1 MENIK
6 EIVRENLVMLRK
18 EHKLTQ
24 IELSQKIGYSDK
36 AISRWETGEVTPDV
50 ETLNALAEL
59 YGIPISTL
67 FEKYTPERPA
77 VVEARLQ
84 IAQKI
89 AVTLLGIVCIWFFA
103 IIGYSRL
110 GMFFHGK
117 NWLVFIWAIP
127 LSFAVCIYFNEKWGK
142 RLFTLVFSS
151 ALCWTLLVAIYLQ
164 FVEFHTFMT
173 FVSGVP
179 IQIGIILL
187 AFIRPS
193 GKKDNRD
200 YR

>member
-1 MENIK
+1 MENIR
-6 EIVRENLVMLRK
+6 EIVRENLVKLRK
-18 EHKLTQ
+18 ERKLTQ

-50 ETLNALAEL
+50 ETLNALATL
-59 YGIPISTL
+59 YGIPIAAF
-67 FEKYTPERPA
+67 FEKYKPERPKSADERQQIVRKVA
-77 VVEARLQ
+77 VA
-84 IAQKI
+84 
-89 AVTLLGIVCIWFFA
+89 LLGIACVWFFA

-110 GMFFHGK
+110 GVLFHDR

-127 LSFAVCIYFNEKWGK
+127 FSFAVAIYCNVKWGK
-142 RLFTLVFSS
+142 RLITLILASGLS
-151 ALCWTLLVAIYLQ
+151 WTLLLSIFLQ
-164 FVEFHTFMT
+164 FTEFHTFMT

-193 GKKDNRD
+193 GKHKAEEG
-200 YR
+200 

>member
-6 EIVRENLVMLRK
+6 EIVRENLVKLRK
-18 EHKLTQ
+18 ERKLTQ

-50 ETLNALAEL
+50 ETLNSLAEL
-59 YGIPISTL
+59 YNIPIAAF
-67 FEKYTPERPA
+67 FEKYTPKPPKCADERQ
-77 VVEARLQ
+77 Q
-84 IAQKI
+84 IARKI
-89 AVTLLGIVCIWFFA
+89 AVTLLGIVCVWFFA

-110 GMFFHGK
+110 GLLFNDR

-127 LSFAVCIYFNEKWGK
+127 LSFAVAIYCNVKWGK
-142 RLFTLVFSS
+142 RIVTLVLAS
-151 ALCWTLLVAIYLQ
+151 ALCWTLLLAIYLQ

-187 AFIRPS
+187 AFIRPT
-193 GKKDNRD
+193 GKHKAEEG
-200 YR
+200 

>member
-18 EHKLTQ
+18 ERKMTQ

-59 YGIPISTL
+59 YGIPIASF
-67 FEKYTPERPA
+67 FEKYSKEHPIPVNDRQ
-77 VVEARLQ
+77 Q
-84 IAQKI
+84 IARKI
-89 AVTLLGIVCIWFFA
+89 AVALLGVVCVWYVA
-103 IIGYSRL
+103 IIGYARL
-110 GMFFHGK
+110 GVLFHGQ
-117 NWLVFIWAIP
+117 NWLVFIWAVP
-127 LSFAVCIYFNEKWGK
+127 LSIAVGIYFNVKWGT
-142 RLFTLVFSS
+142 RLFTLILSS
-151 ALCWTLLVAIYLQ
+151 GLCWTLLVAIYLQ

-187 AFIRPS
+187 AFINPTA
-193 GKKDNRD
+193 KKHAGE
-200 YR
+200 

>member
-18 EHKLTQ
+18 ERKMTQ

-59 YGIPISTL
+59 YGIPIASF
-67 FEKYTPERPA
+67 FEKYSKEHPVPVNDRQ
-77 VVEARLQ
+77 Q
-84 IAQKI
+84 IARKI
-89 AVTLLGIVCIWFFA
+89 AVALLGVVCIWYFA
-103 IIGYSRL
+103 IIGYARL
-110 GMFFHGK
+110 GVLFHGQ

-127 LSFAVCIYFNEKWGK
+127 LSIAVGIYFNVKWGK
-142 RLFTLVFSS
+142 RLFTLILSS
-151 ALCWTLLVAIYLQ
+151 GLCWTLLLAIYLQ

-187 AFIRPS
+187 AFINPTA
-193 GKKDNRD
+193 KKHAGE
-200 YR
+200 